1 MKKNVLLTSMSIMV
15 MAGAMAVSSCSKGN
29 DVFDSNQNAANN
41 HATVVEKYQAA
52 FKAKFGDVSGE
63 TWDYSIRGG
72 AKAQT
77 RKKDKNDGGD
87 YLTDWKPTNSYGYI
101 WNYPQ
106 TASVTDPMHED
117 DVNYLVKNYW
127 ENTIKPAILGA
138 SVKPWAPSGSVV
150 FRSFVTTRDASTED
164 KYFAWGAEIDGN
176 DLYLRLASPANAND
190 KKGGNTIG
198 QHTSSIDFTKVP
210 STAIWYTCATT
221 GQNKN
226 KISINAA
233 DWKLQNFK
241 EVTVTCKN
249 KDNEDMECT
258 FWCFQCHP
266 SDNPTYTDLVMWVQK
281 VPSVPSL
288 TMQKRYMVED
298 LGGSDDFDF
307 NDIVFDVYQFSD
319 NTQRC
324 FVRALGGTLGI
335 SIKVGNSTWSKA
347 PTFENTEML
356 NTTAGNVDYSKSLA
370 DFGVTGW
377 IPSQNNVSVTVT
389 GKDGYTWEVVFPLT
403 GEVPFIVATADG
415 KEWMNERVGVPNIEW
430 FGEPND

>member
-1 MKKNVLLTSMSIMV
+1 
-15 MAGAMAVSSCSKGN
+15 MAVSSCSKSG
-29 DVFDSNQNAANN
+29 DVYDSNLVAEND
-41 HATVVEKYQAA
+41 HATVVEKYEAA

-63 TWDYSIRGG
+63 TWDYSARGG

-77 RKKDKNDGGD
+77 RGNGNGGD
-87 YLTDWKPTNSYGYI
+87 YLTDWMPTNSYGYI

-106 TASVTDPMHED
+106 TAKVTDPMHED

-127 ENTIKPAILGA
+127 ENTIKPAILEA
-138 SVKPWAPSGSVV
+138 SVKTWAPEGSVV

-164 KYFAWGAEIDGN
+164 KYFAWGAEIEGN
-176 DLYLRLASPANAND
+176 DLYLRLASPANGNNG
-190 KKGGNTIG
+190 KGGNTIG
-198 QHTSSIDFTKVP
+198 QHTSSLDFTNVP

-226 KISINAA
+226 KIEINAA
-233 DWKLQNFK
+233 DWKLENFK
-241 EVTVTCKN
+241 EVTVNCGDK
-249 KDNEDMECT
+249 ECT

-298 LGGSDDFDF
+298 LGESDDFDF

-335 SIKVGNSTWSKA
+335 TIKVGNSTWSKE
-347 PTFENTEML
+347 PTFNIVDML
-356 NTTAGNVDYSKSLA
+356 NTGVGDAVDYSKSLA
-370 DFGVTGW
+370 DFEVTGW
-377 IPSQNNVSVTVT
+377 NADNSKVSVEVT
-389 GKDGYTWEVVFPLT
+389 GKDGYKWVLKFPET

-415 KEWMNERVGVPNIEW
+415 KEWMTERNAVPSKEW

>member
-1 MKKNVLLTSMSIMV
+1 MKKSVFLTSMSIMV
-15 MAGAMAVSSCSKGN
+15 MAGAMAVSSCSKSG
-29 DVFDSNQNAANN
+29 DVYDSNLVAEND
-41 HATVVEKYQAA
+41 HATVVEKYEAA

-63 TWDYSIRGG
+63 TWDYSARGG

-77 RKKDKNDGGD
+77 RGNGGD
-87 YLTDWKPTNSYGYI
+87 YLQDWKPTNSYGYI
-101 WNYPQ
+101 WNYPEK
-106 TASVTDPMHED
+106 AKVDDPMPEN

-127 ENTIKPAILGA
+127 ENTIKPAILEA
-138 SVKPWAPSGSVV
+138 SVKTWAPEGSVV

-164 KYFAWGAEIDGN
+164 KYFAWGAEIEGN

-198 QHTSSIDFTKVP
+198 QHTSSLDFSKVP

-226 KISINAA
+226 KIEINAA
-233 DWKLQNFK
+233 DWKLENFK
-241 EVTVTCKN
+241 EVTVKCGEK
-249 KDNEDMECT
+249 ECT

-298 LGGSDDFDF
+298 LGESDDFDF
-307 NDIVFDVYQFSD
+307 NDIVFDVVQFSD
-319 NTQRC
+319 NTERC

-335 SIKVGNSTWSKA
+335 KINVGNNSWSKA
-347 PTFENTEML
+347 STYVETEML
-356 NTTAGNVDYSKSLA
+356 NTKGEVDYDKCLA
-370 DFGVTGW
+370 EFDVTGW
-377 IPSQNNVSVTVT
+377 NADNSKVSVEVT
-389 GKDGYTWEVVFPLT
+389 GKDGYKWVLKFPET

-415 KEWMNERVGVPNIEW
+415 KEWMNERVAVPNKEW